1 MGQVPSRYSDAIMD
15 AEKELKEFERFERAH
30 EWFEKEYFNLV
41 TEYDEEWIAVEDRG
55 MVIDHDKNASNLM
68 ERLRSRGLDPG
79 KLLVGYVSEEP
90 LVAIL

>member
-1 MGQVPSRYSDAIMD
+1 MD

-30 EWFEKEYFNLV
+30 EWFEKEYFNLA
-41 TEYDEEWIAVEDRG
+41 TKYDEEWVAVEDKD
-55 MVIDHDKNASNLM
+55 MVIDHDKSINSLM

-79 KLLVGYVSEEP
+79 KLLVGYVSKQP